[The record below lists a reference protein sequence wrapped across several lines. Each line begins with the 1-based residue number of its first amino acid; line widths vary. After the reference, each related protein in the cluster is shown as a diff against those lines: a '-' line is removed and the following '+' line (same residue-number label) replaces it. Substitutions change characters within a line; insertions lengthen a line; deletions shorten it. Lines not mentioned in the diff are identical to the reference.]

1 MEVQFF
7 NIYLWSLVDA
17 GWCWNLKKVPCWPC
31 FNWPRFTICECHYN
45 QWLHP
50 LRFQQSDEIARRD
63 LPKALEALGLLGRQL
78 NIFFMPQILQKA
90 ECQVSLQNNIS
101 SNFHYDMFMVPIPS
115 LMLFHVISTP
125 TYGSY
130 PILMWFQLHPLW
142 DLGQV
147 YVSSRTLAC
156 SCLEICHAAEKPA
169 GEINGNFVKVRKDIC
184 KTTWTLH
191 FYNSNLFVTVC
202 NLILQD

>member
-1 MEVQFF
+1 
-7 NIYLWSLVDA
+7 
-17 GWCWNLKKVPCWPC
+17 
-31 FNWPRFTICECHYN
+31 
-45 QWLHP
+45 LHP

-90 ECQVSLQNNIS
+90 ECQVSLQNHIS

-130 PILMWFQLHPLW
+130 PPW
-142 DLGQV
+142 DLARFMCPQEAW
-147 YVSSRTLAC
+147 LAAAWK
-156 SCLEICHAAEKPA
+156 SVTQRKNRLEKSME
-169 GEINGNFVKVRKDIC
+169 F
-184 KTTWTLH
+184 L
-191 FYNSNLFVTVC
+191 
-202 NLILQD
+202 